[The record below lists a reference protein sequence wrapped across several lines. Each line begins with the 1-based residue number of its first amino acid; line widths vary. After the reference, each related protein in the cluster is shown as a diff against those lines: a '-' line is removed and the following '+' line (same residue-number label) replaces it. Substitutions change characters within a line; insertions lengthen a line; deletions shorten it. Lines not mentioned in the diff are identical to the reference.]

1 MEVDL
6 AVVGEGLRNALTL
19 YNIMWLVIGVTLGL
33 ISGTLP
39 GLGGGTMMAILLPI
53 ATTLPVDTMLITLAA
68 IYAAN
73 VYADSTTGIL
83 YNIPGGAAGIPATVE
98 GHQMKLRGRLEEAF
112 AAQVSGSFFGAFVG
126 FLVLLILVPT
136 FILFVKIFGSAER
149 ALLATWALVF
159 ICSGAITKEDPLP
172 SFLSVGLGLALA
184 LVGQQ
189 PNIGTFRFTLGL
201 TGLWDGLA
209 VTLVVMGLFAIPQLL
224 EMSKVN
230 GQLQRT
236 EGDTQKVA
244 FFSLYRSMGNVLW
257 SSIRVVTRS
266 SLFGVFIGI
275 VPGIGTSSAAW
286 VGYSVARRHT
296 RQPEPF
302 GKGNRD
308 GVLGAE
314 SASNACEVGTI
325 IPLLALGIPGSA
337 AAAIMLAA
345 LNLVGMNPGPS
356 MYATHGAQVWT
367 VMFGIGLSGLVFSLL
382 AYPFIK
388 GGESLSR
395 LPVSML
401 LGAIGTLCVMGAFIQ
416 THNTFGPLVMVVLG
430 TAMIF
435 GSALGLKVAPLLI
448 GFVLGPGIEKE
459 LIRAYQIGGFERF
472 TAPASMVII
481 AIIIATLAVSI
492 YNNRKEARLAATASI
507 DTGAAELD
515 AALAEVQSNTPG
527 SPLREIMMSS
537 GGLIFSAYLLFET
550 LSYPLFAS
558 LWVYFVAICF
568 VAVPSSMILF
578 RAIRATRRSPL
589 SGNAWNEF
597 NIERDDLLRPAF
609 VIAAFVVFIVLIPVL
624 GFLISSALF
633 CASIALFL
641 DRSPLRAAIVAL
653 CVPALI
659 WVVKNAFSFYLPPGP
674 FGL

>member
-1 MEVDL
+1 MAVDL
-6 AVVGEGLRNALTL
+6 AVVWEGLTNALTF
-19 YNIMWLVIGVTLGL
+19 YNLLWLVIGVTLGL

-98 GHQMKLRGRLEEAF
+98 GHQLKLRGRLQEAF

-126 FLVLLILVPT
+126 FVVLLLLVPT
-136 FILFVKIFGSAER
+136 FIIFVKIFGSAER

-159 ICSGAITKEDPLP
+159 ICSGAITREDPLP
-172 SFLSVGLGLALA
+172 SFLSVGVGLALA
-184 LVGQQ
+184 LIGQQ

-209 VTLVVMGLFAIPQLL
+209 VVLVVMGLFAVPQLL
-224 EMSKVN
+224 EMSKVK
-230 GQLQRT
+230 GALQRS
-236 EGDTQKVA
+236 EGDTQRIA
-244 FFSLYRSMGNVLW
+244 FFSLYRSMGNVLA
-257 SSIRVVTRS
+257 SSLNVVTRS

-275 VPGIGTSSAAW
+275 IPGIGTSTAAW
-286 VGYSVARRHT
+286 VGYSVARKHT
-296 RQPEPF
+296 KQPEKF
-302 GKGNRD
+302 GTGNRD

-325 IPLLALGIPGSA
+325 IPLLSLGIPGSA

-345 LNLVGMNPGPS
+345 LNLVGINPGPS
-356 MYATHGAQVWT
+356 MYASHGAQVWT
-367 VMFGIGLSGLVFSLL
+367 VMFGIGLSGLAFSIL

-401 LGAIGTLCVMGAFIQ
+401 IGAIGTLCVMGAFLE
-416 THNTFGPLVMVVLG
+416 THNIFGPLVMVILG

-435 GSALGLKVAPLLI
+435 GTSLGLKVAPLLI

-472 TAPASMVII
+472 TAPASMVLI
-481 AIIIATLAVSI
+481 AIIVGTLALSI
-492 YNNRKEARLAATASI
+492 YNNRRQPEPEAQAG
-507 DTGAAELD
+507 TGSAELD
-515 AALAEVQSNTPG
+515 TAIAEAQGAANRAPIKEIILSSLGLA
-527 SPLREIMMSS
+527 
-537 GGLIFSAYLLFET
+537 FAAYLLFET

-558 LWVYFVAICF
+558 LWVYFVALCF
-568 VAVPSSMILF
+568 IAVPSAIILY
-578 RAIRATRRSPL
+578 RGIRNLRGEPQAGGVWDSLKISREAAI
-589 SGNAWNEF
+589 G
-597 NIERDDLLRPAF
+597 PA
-609 VIAAFVVFIVLIPVL
+609 VIIAAFVAFILLIPFL
-624 GFLISSALF
+624 GFLISTALF
-633 CASIALFL
+633 CAGVTLFL
-641 DRSPLRAAIVAL
+641 DRSPLKALIVGIS
-653 CVPALI
+653 VPVLI
-659 WVVKNAFSFYLPPGP
+659 WVVKYAFSFYLPRGP
-674 FGL
+674 FGF